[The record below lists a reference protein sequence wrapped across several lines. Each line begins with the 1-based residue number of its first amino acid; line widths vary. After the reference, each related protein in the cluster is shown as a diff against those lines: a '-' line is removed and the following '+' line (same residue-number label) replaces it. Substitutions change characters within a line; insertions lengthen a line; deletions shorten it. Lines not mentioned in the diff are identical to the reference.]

1 MVALALSIAALFLS
15 LSLLVAGSGLLG
27 TLVALRL
34 DIEGFSE
41 ATVGIMMAT
50 YSAGFVLGAMS
61 APRIIRGVGHIRAF
75 CAFAAVACASVL
87 WHPLMISLEVWLL
100 LRLLVGFCLAG
111 LMTVTESWINDR
123 ATNASRGKLLG
134 SYTIN
139 FYLASALGQYLI
151 SISDPGGM
159 VLFSVVAMLM
169 VLSLVPLALTR
180 SEVPIPP
187 VEPGHMGLWHLMRTA
202 PSGITGSLVAG
213 MTIGAFLALAPLYA
227 LRQGLEMEVLSLYMA
242 ASVLS
247 AIILQWPAGWLSDRI
262 GRLPVLVGL
271 LFLGSLAAAAAA
283 LLGGMSV
290 VALFVSSGAFFAA
303 AAVLYPVSVA
313 LTNDQLPGEQLM
325 AACAILL
332 RVYGLGAITG
342 PLLAALLMELLG
354 APALFVFISLVLL
367 ASALLVHYVFRIMD
381 YVTLDEQGNYVPVT
395 AMSTAV
401 LTEIDPR
408 NEAFEEHHPEPAEG
422 WDEADEIEYE
432 TLHEDGREDRNS
444 H

>member
-1 MVALALSIAALFLS
+1 MLAFVLSIAALFLS

-34 DIEGFSE
+34 DIECFSE
-41 ATVGIMMAT
+41 ATIGIMMAG
-50 YSAGFVLGAMS
+50 YSAGFVLGAMC
-61 APRIIRGVGHIRAF
+61 APRIIHAVGHIRAF
-75 CAFAAVACASVL
+75 CACAAVACAAVL
-87 WHPLMISLEVWLL
+87 WHPLMISMEVWLV

-123 ATNASRGKLLG
+123 ATNASRGRLLG

-139 FYLASALGQYLI
+139 FYLASAFGQYLI
-151 SISDPGGM
+151 GFGDPSGM
-159 VLFSVVAMLM
+159 ALFSIVAMLT

-180 SEVPIPP
+180 SVVPIPP
-187 VEPGHMGLWHLMRTA
+187 AESGHMSLRHLARTA

-213 MTIGAFLALAPLYA
+213 ITIGAFLALAPLYA
-227 LRQGLEMEVLSLYMA
+227 LRQGLEVEILSLYMA
-242 ASVLS
+242 VSVVS
-247 AIILQWPAGWLSDRI
+247 AIVLQWPAGWLSDRI

-271 LFLGSLAAAAAA
+271 LFLGSLSAAAAA
-283 LLGGMSV
+283 LLGGFSL
-290 VALFVSSGAFFAA
+290 VALFAASGAFFAA

-313 LTNDQLPGEQLM
+313 LTNDQLPGDQLM

-332 RVYGLGAITG
+332 RVYGIGAIAG
-342 PLLAALLMELLG
+342 PLLASLLMQLLG

-367 ASALLVHYVFRIMD
+367 ASALLVHYVFRRID
-381 YVTLDEQGNYVPVT
+381 QVALDEQGNYVPVT

-408 NEAFEEHHPEPAEG
+408 NEAFEEHHPEPAAG
-422 WDEADEIEYE
+422 WDEADVQEYGE
-432 TLHEDGREDRNS
+432 S
-444 H
+444 HDQ